1 MRKLGLSTKFH
12 TRKVGEIMAFK
23 AVFDMKN
30 VYKWLFSS
38 VLDSYSTLKFSWLV
52 RLCFTLIHFSIVNFL
67 LYFFNFHL
75 LYHFTDFRCL
85 FKHSFYFSFFYLF
98 FLLALFVK
106 VRFYCVICRFMVTM
120 NKLMLYK
127 VAEVRMW
134 PFFT

>member
-12 TRKVGEIMAFK
+12 TRKVGEITAFK

-85 FKHSFYFSFFYLF
+85 FKHYFLF
-98 FLLALFVK
+98 FLFLFIFFTCTFHE